1 MMTITE
7 AHRAIPADIRRR
19 VSTAEWDARVK
30 LAACYRLMAHF
41 GITDLTYNHLSAR
54 VPDRPDRYII
64 KGQHELFEEVT
75 ASSLLTYDLAGEC
88 VVDTGDHVSLGGLII
103 HGGVMEGRSDVMAC
117 FHTHTPA
124 NMGVSV
130 QKFGLLPLT
139 QQAVRFFNRLRY
151 HEFTGFEVEL
161 EQRQR
166 LVAALEDKLVL
177 IMRNHGVLVCGRS
190 IPEAFVLH
198 HFFETACRAQVA
210 ALSAGGIEHL
220 VVASDEIA
228 EHSARQLES
237 FGEREEDQG
246 DWPGLMR
253 LAYRLDPSF
262 AK

>member
-1 MMTITE
+1 MI
-7 AHRAIPADIRRR
+7 AISAGRRSVPADIRQR
-19 VSTAEWDARVK
+19 VSAAEWEARVK

-54 VPDRPDRYII
+54 VPDQPGRYLV
-64 KGQHELFEEVT
+64 KGQHEFFEEVT
-75 ASSLLTYDLAGEC
+75 ASSLLTYDLPGNC

-103 HGGVMEGRSDVMAC
+103 HGGVMEGRPDIMAC

-139 QQAVRFFNRLRY
+139 QQAVRFFNRVRY
-151 HEFTGFEVEL
+151 HDFTGFEVEL
-161 EQRQR
+161 DQRRR

-198 HFFETACRAQVA
+198 HFFEMACRAQVA
-210 ALSAGGIEHL
+210 ALSAGKRKHLIE
-220 VVASDEIA
+220 ASAEIA
-228 EHSARQLES
+228 EHAARQLES

-253 LAYRLDPSF
+253 MAYRLDPTF
-262 AK
+262 AE